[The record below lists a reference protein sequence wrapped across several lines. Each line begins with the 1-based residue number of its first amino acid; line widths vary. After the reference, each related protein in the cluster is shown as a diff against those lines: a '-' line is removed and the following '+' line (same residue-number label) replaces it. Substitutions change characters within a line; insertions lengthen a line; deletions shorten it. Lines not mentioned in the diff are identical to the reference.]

1 MDFSNRHTNEFVNLC
16 DLENVLGGGS
26 VCYAGG
32 NTESE
37 LLLRK
42 SLKNIVIPDSAP
54 ESEVGEWINEFV
66 SCHCERSEA
75 IHSCHSVL
83 DTESEVGEWTNANK
97 NTPRHICESTKATS
111 LCHAELC
118 LTAFSEISDFVKN
131 VWFSTASYQRGVDNF
146 NVNTFLKQIYTFI
159 TGQILSQAQNDT
171 KGMASF
177 DHLRHCCTCQAI
189 RNSELTLVNSELK
202 NPTHYSQFTTHCIS
216 IGGVK

>member
-16 DLENVLGGGS
+16 DLENVLGGVS

-32 NTESE
+32 NTDSE

-54 ESEVGEWINEFV
+54 ESEVGEWIN
-66 SCHCERSEA
+66 
-75 IHSCHSVL
+75 
-83 DTESEVGEWTNANK
+83 ANK
-97 NTPRHICESTKATS
+97 NSPRHICESTKAMP

-177 DHLRHCCTCQAI
+177 DHLRHFEHSEAI

>member
-16 DLENVLGGGS
+16 DLENVLGG
-26 VCYAGG
+26 VFACHEEIAGAEEYCVNVDYKG
-32 NTESE
+32 ITKRFSPRPK
-37 LLLRK
+37 L
-42 SLKNIVIPDSAP
+42 
-54 ESEVGEWINEFV
+54 GEGRVRVHSDINNY
-66 SCHCERSEA
+66 
-75 IHSCHSVL
+75 CHSVL
-83 DTESEVGEWTNANK
+83 DTESEVGEWINTNK
-97 NTPRHICESTKATS
+97 NSPRHICESTEATP

-177 DHLRHCCTCQAI
+177 DHLRHFEHSEAI

>member
-16 DLENVLGGGS
+16 DLENVLGGVS

-32 NTESE
+32 NTDSE

-66 SCHCERSEA
+66 SCHFEHSE
-75 IHSCHSVL
+75 
-83 DTESEVGEWTNANK
+83 
-97 NTPRHICESTKATS
+97 
-111 LCHAELC
+111 
-118 LTAFSEISDFVKN
+118 
-131 VWFSTASYQRGVDNF
+131 
-146 NVNTFLKQIYTFI
+146 
-159 TGQILSQAQNDT
+159 
-171 KGMASF
+171 
-177 DHLRHCCTCQAI
+177 AI